1 MKTIILAMA
10 SFMCIWN
17 NAHAQA
23 ADTATV
29 KKEGIQAIQI
39 KTSAVCDMC
48 KETLEKAM
56 AFEKGV
62 KDSNLDV
69 DSKILTVKF
78 DPKRTSPE
86 RIKKAITLTGYDA
99 DDMPADSAAYKKLD
113 PCCKKDWQH

>member
-1 MKTIILAMA
+1 
-10 SFMCIWN
+10 MCIWN

>member
-1 MKTIILAMA
+1 MKTIILALA
-10 SFMCIWN
+10 AFICTLN

-23 ADTATV
+23 ADTAAV
-29 KKEGIQAIQI
+29 KKEGIQTIQI

-69 DSKILTVKF
+69 DSKILTVKY
-78 DPKRTSPE
+78 DPKKTSPE
-86 RIKKAITLTGYDA
+86 KIKKAIILTGYAA
-99 DDMPADSAAYKKLD
+99 DEMPADSAAYEKLD
-113 PCCKKDWQH
+113 PCCKKDWKH